1 MPNILDRLVGLI
13 SPDAGLRRVR
23 ARELLTRA
31 YEGASQRDGWKPKR
45 AGASA
50 NTDHR
55 ADGATLRVRAR
66 SLYQN
71 VPYITAGVEAWVANH
86 IGTGIIP
93 RSLAK
98 NADVIDALYDA
109 WGKKAD
115 ADAIFDVNGLV
126 AAAERAA
133 YVDGECLVRLRP
145 RLPSDGLPV
154 PLQLQLLEIDW
165 LDSAKGGNN
174 GANTIVNGKEYDP
187 LGRLVAYWLFDQ
199 HPGEQASVF
208 KGRAASHPVPAER
221 IIHYYAPV
229 RPGQARGVSM
239 LAPVIARVRDL
250 MLYEDAE
257 LQRKNLETRL
267 GVLASGD
274 VETLSTAEQNATDV
288 KQTGELGQLSSGGIT
303 RVPTGTN
310 LTIVEPKAAP
320 GYVDYVKYQLHLIAS
335 GMGVTYEMLTGDM
348 REVNFSSA
356 RVRLLEF
363 RRRAEQRQ
371 WLNTIPTLSNRIWEA
386 FLDAAVLA
394 GKLPR
399 ADYSVDWST
408 PKWDYVNPEQDVKAD
423 LAEISGGLS
432 SISEKLRR
440 RGYKPDLVFKEIK
453 SDFDR
458 LRADGTLDIFLQL
471 QTNQAPQ
478 VPKPAA
484 AATPAARTFEDTVL
498 DELTQQRTDRLI
510 QENRMGALMA
520 MMNARHP
527 DAAGQGVTIQNI
539 MPPTPA
545 TPVEIRNEITTPAQT
560 VHVTN
565 EVQPTPVEIRNEVT
579 TTAPL
584 VNVTNQVQPAAVDVS
599 VTATLPKRISE
610 TTVERD
616 AQRNITRS
624 VTTERDA

>member
-1 MPNILDRLVGLI
+1 MPNILDRFIGLFD
-13 SPDAGLRRVR
+13 PDAGLRRHR
-23 ARELLTRA
+23 ARELLARA

-98 NADVIDALYDA
+98 NADIIDALYDA

-165 LDSAKGGNN
+165 LDSSKSGTVGG
-174 GANTIVNGKEYDP
+174 NTIVNGKEYDP
-187 LGRLVAYWLFDQ
+187 LGRLVSYWLFDQ
-199 HPGEQASVF
+199 HPGEQVSAF
-208 KGRAASHPVPAER
+208 KGRAASHPVPADR

-274 VETLSTAEQNATDV
+274 VETLSMAEQNATDV
-288 KQTGELGQLSSGGIT
+288 RQTGDLGTLSSGGIT

-320 GYVDYVKYQLHLIAS
+320 GYVDYVKYALHLIAS

-371 WLNTIPTLSNRIWEA
+371 WLNTIPTLSNRLWEA
-386 FLDAAVLA
+386 FIDAAVLA

-399 ADYSVDWST
+399 SDYACDWST

-423 LAEISGGLS
+423 LQEISGGLS

-458 LRADGTLDIFLQL
+458 LRSDGTLDIFLQL

-478 VPKPAA
+478 AAPTKP
-484 AATPAARTFEDTVL
+484 
-498 DELTQQRTDRLI
+498 
-510 QENRMGALMA
+510 
-520 MMNARHP
+520 
-527 DAAGQGVTIQNI
+527 
-539 MPPTPA
+539 
-545 TPVEIRNEITTPAQT
+545 
-560 VHVTN
+560 
-565 EVQPTPVEIRNEVT
+565 
-579 TTAPL
+579 TTA
-584 VNVTNQVQPAAVDVS
+584 TS
-599 VTATLPKRISE
+599 
-610 TTVERD
+610 
-616 AQRNITRS
+616 
-624 VTTERDA
+624 